1 MVSSEGRR
9 ISGRPAATVTA
20 SAALGI
26 TEFMTHH
33 GLDADQILHRVGL
46 QRDEVG
52 RTGNRILLAQF
63 CDLFEHAAVM
73 ADRPDIGLEF
83 GESFQP
89 EYLGFVGYLATSAR
103 TLGEGLW
110 NFARYLPLHQQ
121 ATFAA
126 LEPCF
131 GDRIAF
137 SYVITDDGIRSRR
150 QDAEL
155 SLAVMLNLLCAA
167 LGGDWRPDEVH
178 FAHSRPAGGAS
189 RHERIFGAPIH
200 FEQGNNSIVFKKAL
214 LNTSMPRRDPILFN
228 LIRTDF
234 EKLDPRTRG
243 RSDPVALAR
252 HNVGRLLREGRC
264 RLSDLALLCNLPS
277 WTLKRNLHKSGL
289 TFQQLV
295 AEVRHSLAIDY
306 LVDQRM
312 SITDAALSLGYSEV
326 SAFSR
331 AFRQW
336 TGMSASQYVSR
347 HSAT

>member
-1 MVSSEGRR
+1 
-9 ISGRPAATVTA
+9 
-20 SAALGI
+20 
-26 TEFMTHH
+26 
-33 GLDADQILHRVGL
+33 
-46 QRDEVG
+46 
-52 RTGNRILLAQF
+52 
-63 CDLFEHAAVM
+63 M

-89 EYLGFVGYLATSAR
+89 EYLGFVGYLATRAR
-103 TLGEGLW
+103 TLGEGLR

-131 GDRIAF
+131 GDRVGF
-137 SYVITDDGIRSRR
+137 SYAITDDGIRSRR

-155 SLAVMLNLLCAA
+155 SLAVMFNLLSAA
-167 LGGDWRPDEVH
+167 LGGEWRPDEVH
-178 FAHSRPAGGAS
+178 FAHPRPSGGAS
-189 RHERIFGAPIH
+189 RHERIFGAPVY
-200 FEQGNNSIVFKKAL
+200 FEQGSNSIVFDRRL
-214 LNTSMPRRDPILFN
+214 LDTSMPRRDPILFN
-228 LIRTDF
+228 LIRTEF

-243 RSDPVALAR
+243 GTDPVALAR

-264 RLSDLALLCNLPS
+264 QLSSLALLCNMPS
-277 WTLKRNLHKSGL
+277 WTLKRQLHKSGL
-289 TFQQLV
+289 TFQHLV
-295 AEVRHSLAIDY
+295 AEVRQSLAIDY

-336 TGMSASQYVSR
+336 TGMSASEYVSR
-347 HSAT
+347 HPPGLTHPATTHHRQKSRPISTP

>member
-1 MVSSEGRR
+1 MASSADRR

-26 TEFMTHH
+26 KEFMTHR
-33 GLDADQILHRVGL
+33 GLDADQMFHRVGL
-46 QRDEVG
+46 QREEVG

-63 CDLFEHAAVM
+63 CDLFEHAAIM

-89 EYLGFVGYLATSAR
+89 EYLGFLGYLATRAR
-103 TLGEGLW
+103 TLGEGLR
-110 NFARYLPLHQQ
+110 NFARFLPLHQQ

-137 SYVITDDGIRSRR
+137 SYAITDDDIRSRR

-155 SLAVMLNLLCAA
+155 SLAVMLNLLSAA

-178 FAHSRPAGGAS
+178 FAHARPAGGAS
-189 RHERIFGAPIH
+189 RHERIFGAPLH
-200 FEQGNNSIVFKKAL
+200 FEQGRNAIVFDRAL
-214 LNTSMPRRDPILFN
+214 LNTPMPRRDPVLFN

-234 EKLDPRTRG
+234 EKLDPRARG
-243 RSDPVALAR
+243 RADPVALAR

-264 RLSDLALLCNLPS
+264 RLPDLAMLCNMPS
-277 WTLKRNLHKSGL
+277 WTLKRQLHKSGL

-295 AEVRHSLAIDY
+295 AEVRQSLAIEY
-306 LVDQRM
+306 LVDHGL
-312 SITDAALSLGYSEV
+312 SITDTALSLGYSEV

-336 TGMSASQYVSR
+336 TGMSASEYVNR
-347 HSAT
+347 QPEA